1 MVTNVETVSQL
12 VVIVVLLSEML
23 ICASE
28 LFLFLLT

>member
-12 VVIVVLLSEML
+12 VVIVVLLAEML

-28 LFLFLLT
+28 LSLFLLT